1 MQKKLLAF
9 SKSLYT
15 YYNKNFFN
23 QEIKT
28 TNLNYGSYKCKI
40 KLETKIMARSV
51 TTKRISSF
59 RKLAWFQY
67 WFDGEEYLA
76 YASDDGIKILAK
88 GKDEVFLP
96 WAVVEELVYW
106 IKWKLEIDLGDETP
120 PKYRKVKTMNYS
132 R

>member
-1 MQKKLLAF
+1 
-9 SKSLYT
+9 
-15 YYNKNFFN
+15 
-23 QEIKT
+23 
-28 TNLNYGSYKCKI
+28 
-40 KLETKIMARSV
+40 MAKAV
-51 TTKRISSF
+51 TTKRVSSF

-67 WFDGEEYLA
+67 WFNGEEYLA

-120 PKYRKVKTMNYS
+120 PKYRKIKTMNYS